1 MTWLVVSVVI
11 LVVVAVIRPEARESR
26 LVRSGAAV
34 LLTTAGLLA
43 VLPGLGTGLLFL
55 FSAPIALLLI
65 LMGTIVSVVKAG
77 SHVREDVAALAA
89 AARRT
94 THLWPDSPALPQ
106 VDRVAKS
113 GPRAGAALVALLRF
127 ESEAQLSDETWS
139 PNVEQQAALA
149 LCAIYGER
157 PAGGATVYDMGA
169 TPAENSRVKPFWEA
183 RVGTGA

>member
-1 MTWLVVSVVI
+1 MTWLVVSVVTLVI
-11 LVVVAVIRPEARESR
+11 LVVMRSEARESR

-34 LLTTAGLLA
+34 LLATAGLLA
-43 VLPGLGTGLLFL
+43 VLPALVTGLLFW
-55 FSAPIALLLI
+55 FSVPIAVLLI
-65 LMGTIVSVVKAG
+65 LIGTILSVVKGG
-77 SHVREDVAALAA
+77 SRVDEDVAALAA

-94 THLWPDSPALPQ
+94 TRLWPDSPALPQ

-169 TPAENSRVKPFWEA
+169 TPVENSRVKLFWQA
-183 RVGTGA
+183 KVRTGA